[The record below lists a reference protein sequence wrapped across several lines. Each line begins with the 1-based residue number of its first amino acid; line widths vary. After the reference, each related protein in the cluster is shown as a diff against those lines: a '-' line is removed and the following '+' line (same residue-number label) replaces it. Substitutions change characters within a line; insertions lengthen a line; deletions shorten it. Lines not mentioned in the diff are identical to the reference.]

1 MLHMIQIKR
10 AYEETSPTDGYRILV
25 DRLWPRGMSKEKEHL
40 DVWLKT
46 IAPSNELRKWFGHD
60 PTKFAEFKEK
70 YIAELRSADGQKSL
84 QELVK
89 LMKEQPTLTL
99 IYSAKDEKNN
109 NAVVLKEI
117 LEKMNQA
124 KF

>member
-1 MLHMIQIKR
+1 
-10 AYEETSPTDGYRILV
+10 
-25 DRLWPRGMSKEKEHL
+25 MSKEKEHL

>member
-1 MLHMIQIKR
+1 MIQIKR